1 MEWICAKQL
10 ICVTTLYDK
19 ENSNL
24 FKNELY
30 GEEIKS
36 LIWIKTKAISV
47 IAYAYKIKS
56 ILNALCCIL
65 LHIHYMNESW
75 NETFVSQQTFDIFAH
90 NNNNETE
97 FLIKVHFSLFK
108 KLISLWSVLY
118 SNEFWTII
126 IIYAIIIFS
135 VFGHL
140 RMMMLLL
147 LLWRRRRSHSLWHLW
162 CYCNLIYFQCDHEA

>member
-47 IAYAYKIKS
+47 IAYAYMIKS
-56 ILNALCCIL
+56 ISNAFCYIL
-65 LHIHYMNESW
+65 LHIYDINESW
-75 NETFVSQQTFDIFAH
+75 NEVFVQQQTFDIFTY

-108 KLISLWSVLY
+108 
-118 SNEFWTII
+118 
-126 IIYAIIIFS
+126 
-135 VFGHL
+135 
-140 RMMMLLL
+140 
-147 LLWRRRRSHSLWHLW
+147 
-162 CYCNLIYFQCDHEA
+162 

>member
-36 LIWIKTKAISV
+36 SITLKTKAMIV

-56 ILNALCCIL
+56 ISNAFRRIL
-65 LHIHYMNESW
+65 LHIRYINES
-75 NETFVSQQTFDIFAH
+75 
-90 NNNNETE
+90 
-97 FLIKVHFSLFK
+97 
-108 KLISLWSVLY
+108 
-118 SNEFWTII
+118 
-126 IIYAIIIFS
+126 
-135 VFGHL
+135 
-140 RMMMLLL
+140 
-147 LLWRRRRSHSLWHLW
+147 
-162 CYCNLIYFQCDHEA
+162 